1 MEEIRHHLVNK
12 LPINWCRIFSQRVLH
27 LFCWGP
33 WTPNKFQM
41 NISVG
46 LVGPSYSGFSMMRP
60 NRNIPWALF
69 SLGLP
74 CNSGAKD
81 RCPEWP
87 TPPKFNSSP
96 LKNDGWEMIL
106 SSWGP
111 AYFQGRTVS
120 FREGSIFGFSSS
132 RNELIFYPLESSILT
147 RPKIFRQQSLGVG
160 MEIPYR

>member
-1 MEEIRHHLVNK
+1 MQDFF
-12 LPINWCRIFSQRVLH
+12 PGGFAPVLLGTLDPKH
-27 LFCWGP
+27 
-33 WTPNKFQM
+33 
-41 NISVG
+41 ISDEHFR
-46 LVGPSYSGFSMMRP
+46 GFS
-60 NRNIPWALF
+60 WTVLF
-69 SLGLP
+69 RILHDAAKSKHPLGSHVSLRLP

-106 SSWGP
+106 SSWGRV
-111 AYFQGRTVS
+111 YFQGRTVS